1 MYGKY
6 RSTGT
11 GVALEV
17 DPNKNLY
24 VQACGGKYA
33 EAAIAGRLFV
43 AANQAAVATTAALA
57 TTWTGL
63 GVANPT
69 GSGKIIVVHQF
80 SYALALAGPV
90 AGAIGLMTTTD
101 SGFAA
106 DIAARN
112 AKFGGAA
119 SIAYADPG
127 ATIATPVL
135 ERVFGSYGTAATS
148 AFQALGPFVHDL
160 EGSCILVPGRAI
172 CTYTTL
178 ACTAAFVFSFMW
190 EEIDQ

>member
-6 RSTGT
+6 RSTGS
-11 GVALEV
+11 GVAIEV

-24 VQACGGKYA
+24 VQACGGKYS

-43 AANQAAVATTAALA
+43 VANQAAVATTAGLA

-63 GVANPT
+63 GIANPT
-69 GSGKIIVVHQF
+69 GSGKIVVVHQF
-80 SYALALAGPV
+80 SYALSLAGST
-90 AGAIGLMTTTD
+90 AGVVGLMSTTD

-106 DIAARN
+106 DIATRN
-112 AKFGGAA
+112 AKFGGPAG
-119 SIAYADPG
+119 SVLADGG

-135 ERVFGSYGTAATS
+135 ERVFGSYGTAATT

-160 EGSCILVPGRAI
+160 EGSCVLVPGRAV

-178 ACTAAFVFSFMW
+178 ATTAAFVFSFMW
-190 EEIDQ
+190 EELDA